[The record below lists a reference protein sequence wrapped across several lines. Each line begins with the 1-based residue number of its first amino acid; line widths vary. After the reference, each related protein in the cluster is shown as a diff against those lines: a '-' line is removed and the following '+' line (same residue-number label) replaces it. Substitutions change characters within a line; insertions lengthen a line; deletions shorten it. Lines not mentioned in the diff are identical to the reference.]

1 MKTSKFENTIRQK
14 LESIEPDF
22 QEQDWAKMQRYM
34 QAHTPPTFW
43 QQYSSWI
50 GYAAAASITT
60 VMAFLYINQL
70 SKNNHLTADVKSLK
84 NQIEVIK
91 STTLPAAKT
100 DTIYIVRKEHTERAN
115 EPLSSENRNA
125 YQTVKRGPERYNV
138 EIKNFEATDEIAGK
152 IDHTVKDHTIVKNRQ
167 PFENLRSIE
176 KTPNNTDF
184 NPARSGEIVAYGNPE
199 SIAEQ
204 RNPGF
209 DIKSDAGREI
219 KTRLAEN
226 QRILNTE
233 FSLDNIEIAALSNK
247 ENPVPRKMNYNLAS
261 RISARQVN
269 KSLLAV
275 SASVPKTLVAV
286 KNAEKTNKTENVIPE
301 LNLKVPYRFGGG
313 VQVES
318 NGTSKA
324 ILGEVLV
331 SRKFSVSAGISWLK
345 VKPME
350 FFTEKMFR
358 DKNRKDF
365 KRSHPD
371 EVPLA
376 LEVFNIKVSPTLVQI
391 PLTVAFRNTVKNDWS
406 YYGSAGTNIRVS
418 SKESISFACRAPNN
432 EYLNQSFDRKTDMP
446 AVSSMNVALGI
457 EKMWHPIVVQA
468 EGYLYTYFKPLTPLS
483 HNAGPGVKVKL
494 MYQIGGKM

>member
-60 VMAFLYINQL
+60 VMAFLYVNQL
-70 SKNNHLTADVKSLK
+70 SKNNNLTADVKNLR

-91 STTLPAAKT
+91 STAAPAAKT
-100 DTIYIVRKEHTERAN
+100 DTIYIVQKESVDINDAPSAN
-115 EPLSSENRNA
+115 GNRNEYLTGNRNSDRYNSENQHAATAYPTAEKFSNSSEGSNA
-125 YQTVKRGPERYNV
+125 LESKQHHEVLANAESSSDSAPDSDNALISKGPVSGKSLAIAKQGNPKSEAFTGNENTRSFDNERILGPE
-138 EIKNFEATDEIAGK
+138 I
-152 IDHTVKDHTIVKNRQ
+152 
-167 PFENLRSIE
+167 
-176 KTPNNTDF
+176 
-184 NPARSGEIVAYGNPE
+184 
-199 SIAEQ
+199 
-204 RNPGF
+204 
-209 DIKSDAGREI
+209 
-219 KTRLAEN
+219 
-226 QRILNTE
+226 
-233 FSLDNIEIAALSNK
+233 SLDNIGITTLHNE
-247 ENPVPRKMNYNLAS
+247 ENSVSRKMNYNLAS

-275 SASVPKTLVAV
+275 SAMVSKAQVPA
-286 KNAEKTNKTENVIPE
+286 KNIEKTNKTEKVIPE

-313 VQVES
+313 LQAES
-318 NGTSKA
+318 NGTSKT

-331 SRKFSVSAGISWLK
+331 TRKISISAGISWLK

-376 LEVFNIKVSPTLVQI
+376 LEVFNIKVSPTMVQI

-406 YYGSAGTNIRVS
+406 YYGSAGTNIRIS
-418 SKESISFACRAPNN
+418 SRESISFACRAPNN
-432 EYLNQSFDRKTDMP
+432 EFINQSFERKTDAP
-446 AVSSMNVALGI
+446 IVNSMNVSLGI
-457 EKMWHPIVVQA
+457 EKVWHPIVVQA

-483 HNAGPGVKVKL
+483 HSGGPGVKVKL
-494 MYQIGGKM
+494 LYQIGGKM